1 MPRLETVHAC
11 CVVVGERGLLIR
23 GASGSG
29 KSTLARGLVADA
41 GRAGLFAAHVADD
54 RTRVESRHGR
64 ILARPVPEIGG
75 KLEVRGLGILPVPH
89 EPAAVIHLVV
99 DLSSEPP
106 PRLPGADEGATTLCG
121 IAVARLPL
129 RSGTPC
135 SDLILAWAR
144 KRELTLMAV

>member
-1 MPRLETVHAC
+1 MPRPETIHAS

-23 GASGSG
+23 GTSGSG
-29 KSTLARGLVADA
+29 KSTLARELVAHA
-41 GRAGLFAAHVADD
+41 ARGGLFAAHVADD
-54 RTRVESRHGR
+54 RTRLQAIHGR

-89 EPAAVIHLVV
+89 EPAAVIHLVI

-106 PRLPGADEGATTLCG
+106 ARLPEPAEGATTLCG